1 MPRTNITAAELETL
15 IRLLTA
21 QELAR
26 FGIGQN
32 DPAYQDN
39 RNRRMREHSRGMSAY
54 VIRVLCAGVIGSRQ
68 NPRSPKFLFAGLF
81 HRHGIRCLA
90 RGACR
95 P

>member
-32 DPAYQDN
+32 DPAYHDN
-39 RNRRMREHSRGMSAY
+39 RNSEA
-54 VIRVLCAGVIGSRQ
+54 
-68 NPRSPKFLFAGLF
+68 
-81 HRHGIRCLA
+81 A
-90 RGACR
+90 RALKGNVA
-95 P
+95 